1 MSFSLTTLSFF
12 SVLLWSLATI
22 FCSLGTGW
30 WGKKAAPAPLVSRA
44 RTMLRFLQLALS
56 KWSQRKKKKKKR
68 VGRNGKK
75 KRPDREKREWAE
87 ISLRGGVCLILSSLN
102 DESLE
107 TADIHPKW
115 ILFRYLRFQFCCFFC
130 PPKPNPLSPE
140 MDLYPRG
147 KFQEH
152 PSAGCGLGFP
162 LGP

>member
-22 FCSLGTGW
+22 FCSLSTGW

-56 KWSQRKKKKKKR
+56 KWSQRKKKKRGWGGMERKKGQT
-68 VGRNGKK
+68 GRK
-75 KRPDREKREWAE
+75 EWAE

-115 ILFRYLRFQFCCFFC
+115 ILFHYLRSNSVASFVL
-130 PPKPNPLSPE
+130 LSQILSHQKWICIPE
-140 MDLYPRG
+140 GNSRNILQLDAVWVFL
-147 KFQEH
+147 
-152 PSAGCGLGFP
+152 
-162 LGP
+162 

>member
-1 MSFSLTTLSFF
+1 MSFSLTALSFF

-115 ILFRYLRFQFCCFFC
+115 ILFHYLRSNSVASFVL
-130 PPKPNPLSPE
+130 LSQILSHQKWICIPE
-140 MDLYPRG
+140 GNSRNILQLDAVWVFL
-147 KFQEH
+147 
-152 PSAGCGLGFP
+152 
-162 LGP
+162 